1 MINASCGMIFLAL
14 SQAGLWM
21 WLRRRV
27 TDNNLPRN
35 QYVGI
40 RTPST
45 MRSDAAWH
53 AGQETGTRLLLW
65 SLPLHGI
72 AAVLMIVNIA
82 VWPKTVSFVL
92 LAAVV
97 WFVLYLGWIIFAT
110 SRAGAAARAVP
121 ESDLG

>member
-1 MINASCGMIFLAL
+1 MIFLAL
-14 SQAGLWM
+14 SQAGLWI

-27 TDNNLPRN
+27 TGNNLPRN

-45 MRSDAAWH
+45 MRSDAAWQ
-53 AGQETGTRLLLW
+53 AGQEAGSRLLMW

-72 AAVLMIVNIA
+72 AAILMIANII

-92 LAAVV
+92 LTAVI
-97 WFVLYLGWIIFAT
+97 WFILYLGWIIYAT
-110 SRAGAAARAVP
+110 SRAGVAARAVP
-121 ESDLG
+121 ESGLG